1 MARLS
6 RRSALLVL
14 GVVALIGLAA
24 VPFSLLTA
32 QPQPQSATETRAYIL
47 RLLTDL
53 HSTQPGVA
61 PLAEQRL
68 LGLGVSQSQLQ
79 YARLL
84 RHPDRFERFRL
95 VSLLPQIDDPLRT
108 ELRIELTRDVDR
120 EVRASVINMTQP
132 DTISGPLA
140 SRLDEMLR
148 HEPDTAIRRRVEQ
161 LIGGRR
167 NARPAAAEFSGVQAQ
182 SMRLPV
188 SERPIEVH
196 ATSHRPLDTST
207 IAPGASYLPPGNQP
221 VRQVSAEIVAAPG
234 PVMDVPLTLPVPTS
248 AYQPQLS
255 VVSPEP
261 LPLRGPDSSQPP
273 PNVNPIPQSSGS
285 APVAPTLTPGTQ
297 RPTSEPDTYNSA
309 SGILPVSALPVP
321 GPQPAPAYR
330 GPAPGTFPIGPT
342 DTQPVPS
349 IRPVPA
355 VSIQPTFFQNIGIP
369 PAPVPA
375 PPAEA
380 AAPAPRLTQQDEP
393 ARLIVPGDQRVPAPA
408 PAAESA
414 PFTSTVPAVGAGV
427 LPLFDG
433 PSGGGVVINDPLFQ
447 QQPGDGPTSS
457 NDVGARRLLDRPID
471 QIIEPTPPPLAMLS
485 DEMLTPEPDA
495 PFGFTGPSGIIP
507 NEVQESAHF
516 VPVPDRWRIGA
527 EHQDRYDLKWPWVT
541 DYLGNPGH
549 WWDPYNQNVLKGDYP
564 IIGQHTFMNVMLT
577 SQTTYDFRQTPI
589 GTTPFES
596 TRGRSQE
603 EFFGQPETSNLNQN
617 FFMRFD
623 LFHANNLAFKPL
635 DWQFR
640 ITPTVNSNVFHS
652 EELAVINPDVRQG
665 RNRIRDHFVVQ
676 EYFAEFKLADLSP
689 DYDFVS
695 VRSGN
700 QLFNS
705 DFRGFIFFDTNRAV
719 RVFGS
724 RFSNR
729 HQFNLLFYDTVEKET
744 NSGLNTTKDRHQ
756 NILIANYY
764 VQDFIWPGYTFQTSF
779 HWNNDQP
786 SREFDRNN
794 FLVRPD
800 PTGVFQPHRVEAY
813 YFGIAGDGHIGRIN
827 VNNAFYWVTGRD
839 GLNPIAGRTIDINAF
854 MGALELSYDRDWA
867 RFRASLFYSSGDD
880 DPSDT
885 DGEGFDSILDNPV
898 FAGGE
903 FSYWQRQAIQ
913 LFGVRLV
920 NDRSLVPDL
929 RSSGIQGQSNFV
941 NPGLFLFNLGL
952 DMDLTP
958 KLRSI
963 TNANYI
969 MFDETEVL
977 SAYTFQGD
985 IDHEVGL
992 DISTGIEWRPFH
1004 NDNAIILAGVS
1015 ALIPDE
1021 GFKDLYN
1028 QFDDGDTETLFAFF
1042 ADVILT
1048 Y

>member
-1 MARLS
+1 MLS
-6 RRSALLVL
+6 RRTAGIALGGAALL
-14 GVVALIGLAA
+14 GLAA
-24 VPFSLLTA
+24 VPFGLLTA
-32 QPQPQSATETRAYIL
+32 QPQPPVDSRAYVL
-47 RLLTDL
+47 QLLSDL
-53 HSTQPGVA
+53 HSTQPGMSS
-61 PLAEQRL
+61 LAEQRL
-68 LGLGVSQSQLQ
+68 VALGVPREQLQ
-79 YARLL
+79 FARLL
-84 RHPDRFERFRL
+84 KNPDRFERFRL
-95 VSLLPQIDDPLRT
+95 VSLLPQIPEPLQT

-120 EVRASVINMTQP
+120 EVRASVINLTQP
-132 DTISGPLA
+132 QMVTGALA
-140 SRLDEMLR
+140 TRLQDMLR
-148 HEPDTAIRRRVEQ
+148 AEPDSAIRGRVEQ
-161 LIGGRR
+161 LVGNRTGQVSPAPAQF
-167 NARPAAAEFSGVQAQ
+167 NAEQARP
-182 SMRLPV
+182 LPAMQQPV
-188 SERPIEVH
+188 LEKPIEVH
-196 ATSHRPLDTST
+196 ATVHRPAEYDTVN
-207 IAPGASYLPPGNQP
+207 PGISYLPPASEQISPAARPVMPSPSVNVAVNPSIPSPDFPVASVAAVPPARGIVQTSSFGPRSQTEAASRPRPPAISPIQP
-221 VRQVSAEIVAAPG
+221 VAAEVLQAG
-234 PVMDVPLTLPVPTS
+234 PVPQILPVPVTPLPVPEPNVLPVDIGPVEPIPRQNS
-248 AYQPQLS
+248 PVNTQ
-255 VVSPEP
+255 VSPEP
-261 LPLRGPDSSQPP
+261 IQATLFQNVGVPP
-273 PNVNPIPQSSGS
+273 
-285 APVAPTLTPGTQ
+285 APTP
-297 RPTSEPDTYNSA
+297 RA
-309 SGILPVSALPVP
+309 AVP
-321 GPQPAPAYR
+321 GPASLQATEPAPLAVPR
-330 GPAPGTFPIGPT
+330 GT
-342 DTQPVPS
+342 
-349 IRPVPA
+349 
-355 VSIQPTFFQNIGIP
+355 
-369 PAPVPA
+369 
-375 PPAEA
+375 
-380 AAPAPRLTQQDEP
+380 
-393 ARLIVPGDQRVPAPA
+393 LIPAPA
-408 PAAESA
+408 PAAEVGPITRA
-414 PFTSTVPAVGAGV
+414 LPGVPAVDAV
-427 LPLFDG
+427 VHPLFAG
-433 PSGGGVVINDPLFQ
+433 PQGETVITDPLFQ
-447 QQPGDGPTSS
+447 MQPGNGPMSS
-457 NDVGARRLLDRPID
+457 DDVGARRLLDRPID
-471 QIIEPTPPPLAMLS
+471 QIIEPTPPQMALMS

-495 PFGFTGPSGIIP
+495 PFGFTGPSSIIP
-507 NEVQESAHF
+507 NETQTSPHF
-516 VPVPDRWRIGA
+516 VPVHDRWRLGY
-527 EHQDRYDLKWPWVT
+527 EHQDRYNPAVAPDVAGWKWGT
-541 DYLGNPGH
+541 GYLGVPGH

-564 IIGQHTFMNVMLT
+564 IIGQHTFLNVMLT
-577 SQTTYDFRQTPI
+577 SQTTFDYRQTPT

-596 TRGRSQE
+596 TRGPNQE
-603 EFFGQPETSNLNQN
+603 EFFGQPESTNLNQN

-623 LFHANNLAFKPL
+623 LFHANNAAFKPL

-665 RNRIRDHFVVQ
+665 RNRIRDHFVLQ

-695 VRSGN
+695 VRTGN

-719 RVFGS
+719 RIFGS

-744 NSGLNTTKDRHQ
+744 NSALNTTKDRHQ
-756 NILIANYY
+756 NVLIANYY

-786 SREFDRNN
+786 SMQFDRND

-800 PTGVFQPHRVEAY
+800 PVGVFQPHRVEAY

-839 GLNPIAGRTIDINAF
+839 GLNPIAGRTVDINAF

-867 RFRASLFYSSGDD
+867 RFRTSLFYSSGDD
-880 DPSDT
+880 NPSDT
-885 DGEGFDSILDNPV
+885 DAEGFDSIIDNPV
-898 FAGGE
+898 FVGGE

-941 NPGLFLFNLGL
+941 NPGLFIFNLGL

-985 IDHEVGL
+985 IDKEVGL

-1028 QFDDGDTETLFAFF
+1028 EFASGDTETLFAFF